1 MTTKKIFGNEILLI
15 SALFAIIGLGGITWL
30 VINTYLAPDVQRALN
45 GEQSLVLAL
54 LDNAGI
60 IIPILIFGLGIRF
73 IQMAFQIYHQKIES
87 IRWGQVALLW
97 LAIGGGIMSVLLL
110 FTRSQADPSANIE
123 FSWIRGITAA
133 IVPAVLAVACAAGL
147 WVFTR
152 QREFVMRDETLAK
165 RNVRMAWNLLMPT
178 IAILVVV
185 AARPLEKTFIT
196 SLTDKVFAGTEAV
209 NYIGLD
215 NYSDL
220 LSMRF
225 DTVDCTLNKETGAC
239 RTLRNGST
247 VWENLPSEL
256 SKDGYAPV
264 ITIPVN
270 ATQAIVL
277 SSTDDSFAKS
287 VINTLHFSVLSVALE
302 LLFGLF
308 VAMVV
313 NSKFRGRGIMRVVML
328 VPWAI
333 PTVISARLWEV
344 MLRDTSS
351 GLINKVFMDLGLLSG
366 PQAWLSA
373 SELQINTLVMVDV
386 WKTTPFMALL
396 LLAGLQLIPEDLYE
410 AASIDGASRIQQF
423 FTVTLPLLRPTIA
436 IALVFRSLDALRAF
450 DVFQVLLGTQ
460 KQSMATYNYQVLI
473 DNQDMGRA
481 SAVSVMIFILISI
494 FTIIYV
500 RSIKIETV

>member
-30 VINTYLAPDVQRALN
+30 VINTYSAPDVQRALN
-45 GEQSLVLAL
+45 GEQSLILAL

-60 IIPILIFGLGIRF
+60 VIPLLIFGLGIRF
-73 IQMAFQIYHQKIES
+73 IQMAFQIYHQKIEA

-97 LAIGGGIMSVLLL
+97 LSIGGGIMSLLLL
-110 FTRSQADPSANIE
+110 FTRSQGDPAANVE
-123 FSWIRGITAA
+123 FSWMRGITAA
-133 IVPAVLAVACAAGL
+133 VLPAVLAVATGMAL
-147 WVFTR
+147 LVFTR

-178 IAILVVV
+178 LAILVVV

-196 SLTDKVFAGTEAV
+196 SLTDKVFAGTETV
-209 NYIGLD
+209 NYVGLD

-225 DTVDCTLNKETGAC
+225 DTVNCTLDTNTGEC
-239 RTLRNGST
+239 RKLRNGNT
-247 VWENLPSEL
+247 VWQNLPTEL
-256 SKDGYAPV
+256 SKQGYAPV
-264 ITIPVN
+264 TTIPFN
-270 ATQAIVL
+270 ATQALVL
-277 SSTDDSFAKS
+277 SSTDSNFAQS
-287 VINTLHFSVLSVALE
+287 VINTLHFTVLSVSLE
-302 LLFGLF
+302 LLLGLF
-308 VAMVV
+308 VALVV
-313 NSKFRGRGIMRVVML
+313 NTRFRGRGIMRVVML

-351 GLINKVFMDLGLLSG
+351 GLINKVFMDLGLSAG

-396 LLAGLQLIPEDLYE
+396 LLAGLQLISEDLYE
-410 AASIDGASRIQQF
+410 AASIDGASRVQQF

-450 DVFQVLLGTQ
+450 DVFQVLLGRD
-460 KQSMATYNYQVLI
+460 KLSMATYNYEVLI
-473 DNQDMGRA
+473 QSQKGGYA
-481 SAVSVMIFILISI
+481 SAVSVMIFLLLSI

-500 RSIKIETV
+500 RSIRIESV